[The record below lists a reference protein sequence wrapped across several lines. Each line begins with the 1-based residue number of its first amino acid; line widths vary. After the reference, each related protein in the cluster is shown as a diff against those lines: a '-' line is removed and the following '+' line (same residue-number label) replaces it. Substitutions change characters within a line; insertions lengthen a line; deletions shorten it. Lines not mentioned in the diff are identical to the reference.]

1 MPRAFGVHS
10 SHLEVATIMCMNC
23 GCGKPNE
30 RHKQGDIVLDDLK
43 RAAQNHDL
51 EVEEAADN
59 IHASARKLKQEGS
72 IS

>member
-1 MPRAFGVHS
+1 
-10 SHLEVATIMCMNC
+10 MNC

-59 IHASARKLKQEGS
+59 IHASARKLKQEGA